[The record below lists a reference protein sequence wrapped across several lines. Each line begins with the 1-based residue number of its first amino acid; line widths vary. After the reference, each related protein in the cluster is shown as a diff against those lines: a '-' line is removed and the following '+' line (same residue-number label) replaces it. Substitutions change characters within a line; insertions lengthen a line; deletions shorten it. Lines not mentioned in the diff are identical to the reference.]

1 MKLSS
6 TVLAKKI
13 KLERESLK
21 LPIFNGGLGENPL
34 PIPISIEN
42 ALKNHAKCKYYTDAS
57 GIPELQKVLN
67 SQHLL
72 IGNGLKPLLMVLQL
86 AFLQKHPTGKVVHI
100 SPYWVSYKEQTEILN
115 IPTITLQT
123 TSTNNWRLTKEDII
137 RCFDENNLKGT
148 PHLILFNSPNN
159 PTGYAYSEDEIKSF
173 ETIFKTYGTTV
184 LHDHIYEHINWT
196 HKPTTIEGAI
206 VGSSMSKNFACGGY
220 RFGWMIF
227 PKELESLRQYCLC
240 IASYMYTCPSTPIQ
254 FSAVKA
260 LEMPHDVQE
269 LIEFQNKMWQDI
281 SEEIIPLFEQH
292 HIKCTKTEG
301 AYYTMLDFKYY
312 KQHLKNLNIETSE
325 QLNKYLIESI
335 GFVTVPAE
343 AFGIYNEMI
352 LRYSMVD
359 ICDFADGKYNFEAI
373 KKGIHV
379 LGLHL
384 KKVISKK

>member
-13 KLERESLK
+13 KLERESLN
-21 LPIFNGGLGENPL
+21 LPIFNGGLGENPV
-34 PIPISIEN
+34 PIPPSIKKVLQET
-42 ALKNHAKCKYYTDAS
+42 AECKYYTDAA
-57 GIPELQKVLN
+57 GIPELQTVLN
-67 SQHLL
+67 SKHLL
-72 IGNGLKPLLMVLQL
+72 VGNGLKPLLMVLQL
-86 AFLQKHPTGKVVHI
+86 AFLQLHPTGKVVHI
-100 SPYWVSYKEQTEILN
+100 APYWVSYKEQTEILN
-115 IPTITLQT
+115 IPTITLPT
-123 TSTNNWRLTKEDII
+123 TSSNKWRLTKEDII
-137 RCFDENNLKGT
+137 RCFEEHQLKGT

-159 PTGYAYSEDEIKSF
+159 PTGYVYSKEEINDFSS
-173 ETIFKTYGTTV
+173 IFKRYGTTV

-196 HKPTTIEGAI
+196 HEPVTIEGAI

-227 PKELESLRQYCLC
+227 PKELETLRQYCLC

-260 LEMPHDVQE
+260 LEMPQDVQE
-269 LIEFQNKMWQDI
+269 HIDFQNKMWQNI
-281 SEEIIPLFEQH
+281 SNEIIPLFEEQH
-292 HIKCTKTEG
+292 IECTKTEG

-312 KQHLKNLNIETSE
+312 KQQFKKINIETSA

-343 AFGIYNEMI
+343 AFGIYNELI

-359 ICDFADGKYNFEAI
+359 ICDIADGKYNFEAI
-373 KKGIHV
+373 KQGIKI
-379 LGLHL
+379 LASHL
-384 KKVISKK
+384 TSF